1 MLLVWATP
9 CLLVP
14 APFTVVH
21 ANTEENGLYNYYIHI
36 YKCSVLI
43 VLSATS
49 VLPVPV
55 HHVFQGPPCNVESEV
70 SNKSPADLA
79 GGRGSK
85 PSMPSHHALEGE
97 MGKCCDIG

>member
-1 MLLVWATP
+1 MPILKKVGF
-9 CLLVP
+9 VI
-14 APFTVVH
+14 
-21 ANTEENGLYNYYIHI
+21 YNYYIHI
-36 YKCSVLI
+36 YKCSMLI

-79 GGRGSK
+79 GGRGEGLNLACHHI
-85 PSMPSHHALEGE
+85 MPWRVKWVNAVTLV
-97 MGKCCDIG
+97 D

>member
-1 MLLVWATP
+1 MPILKKVGF
-9 CLLVP
+9 VI
-14 APFTVVH
+14 
-21 ANTEENGLYNYYIHI
+21 YNYYIHI
-36 YKCSVLI
+36 YKCSMLI

-79 GGRGSK
+79 GREGGGGGGREGGGGGGRGGGGGG
-85 PSMPSHHALEGE
+85 GE
-97 MGKCCDIG
+97 V